1 MRFHPFLRFGTL
13 LLVAA
18 VPLAAKAQFQPP
30 SQEELKMTSDPKAPG
45 AAAVVLYRE
54 ETEDDPH
61 NYRSVYARIKVLT
74 KKGEDAATVRIRYP
88 RNLVFK
94 ATGDNSSRSSV
105 GANGQVNSYFDPP
118 SLQHTG
124 EDMPY
129 DVDTFKTR
137 VEVAA
142 LEART
147 IQPDGTII
155 PLKGSVSEILK
166 TVKGANKRNELVF
179 TLPDVQVGSILE
191 YRYQLRYDRYSSAP
205 DWQIQQPWFVHKAH
219 YVFTPTDQFLPDRTS
234 GGEGSTSNSQL
245 MGPHDTVL
253 SDIRSTNILPPG
265 KSLTQD
271 AMGRYI
277 LDLTDIPP
285 IPQEPFAPPLAEK
298 IYQVDFYYTYT
309 LVEKEYWQKE
319 MQFWNKDLDRYIGS
333 SSEIKNLVSE
343 VCSPSDAPLDKAKK
357 LYTLVQKFDNID
369 FSSAV
374 PPPSAGDSIPEGHV
388 DSVLAKKSGTSSE
401 MAFLYLAFLRA
412 AGVNARPERL
422 ASRDLHT
429 FSPQILSTAQLDA
442 VVIALNIDGKE
453 ILVDPGEKMAPFQ
466 TLHWAHTGAGG
477 IALDASGKVEIVV
490 TPLSLYT
497 DNAIVRVGK
506 IDLTPQGQA
515 SGTIKIAFTGQE
527 ALRWRQLALHTSP
540 EEIKTQLDNTLA
552 SQVPA
557 GIQAHLDHFAN
568 LDNPN
573 AQLMAIVQVSGSLA
587 APAGNRFSVPRL
599 FFDSR
604 ETDPFPAEASR
615 TLPIDMHYAGEE
627 QEQITYQLP
636 AGFSLEGTPQE
647 TKFNF
652 ATNATYIVRS
662 RVDANSVTT
671 TRVLARGF
679 TTLDPADYDGLR
691 DFYQKTITADQQ
703 QLLMNVASPAG
714 H

>member
-1 MRFHPFLRFGTL
+1 MRFHMFLRFGSL

-18 VPLAAKAQFQPP
+18 VPLIAKAQFQPP
-30 SQEELKMTSDPKAPG
+30 TQEELKMTSDPKAPG

-61 NYRSVYARIKVLT
+61 HFRSVYARIKVLT
-74 KKGEDAATVRIRYP
+74 DQGKDAATVRIRYP

-94 ATGDNSSRSSV
+94 ATGDNSSRSSSPFQ
-105 GANGQVNSYFDPP
+105 GSFDAPT
-118 SLQHTG
+118 LQHMG

-129 DVDTFKTR
+129 DTDTFATR

-142 LEART
+142 LEGRT
-147 IQPDGTII
+147 IHADGTII
-155 PLKGSVSEILK
+155 PLKGTTSEILK
-166 TVKGANKRNELVF
+166 TVKGANNRNELVF
-179 TLPDVQVGSILE
+179 TLPDVEPGSILE

-205 DWQIQQPWFVHKAH
+205 DWQIQQPWFVHHAH
-219 YVFTPTDQFLPDRTS
+219 YVFLPADQFLPDRTP
-234 GGEGSTSNSQL
+234 GSVGTSNSQL
-245 MGPHDTVL
+245 MGPHDSILT
-253 SDIRSTNILPPG
+253 DIRSTTILPPG

-285 IPQEPFAPPLAEK
+285 IPHEPFAPPLAEK

-309 LVEKEYWQKE
+309 LVQKDYWQKE
-319 MQFWNKDLDRYIGS
+319 MQFWTKDLDRYIGS
-333 SSEIKNLVSE
+333 SNEIKSTVAE
-343 VCSPSDAPLDKAKK
+343 VCSASDSPLDKAKK
-357 LYTLVQKFDNID
+357 LYALVQKFDNVD
-369 FSSAV
+369 FSSPV
-374 PPPSAGDSIPEGHV
+374 PPPSAGDTIPEGHV
-388 DSVLAKKSGTSSE
+388 EAVLAKKSGNSSE

-412 AGVNARPERL
+412 GGIKARPERL

-429 FSPQILSTAQLDA
+429 FSPQILSTSQLDA
-442 VVIALNIDGKE
+442 VVIAVNIDGKE

-477 IALDASGKVEIVV
+477 IALDASGKVEVVV
-490 TPLSLYT
+490 TPLSAYT
-497 DNAIVRVGK
+497 ENAVVRVGK
-506 IDLTPQGQA
+506 IELTGQGQA

-527 ALRWRQLALHTSP
+527 ALHWRQLALHTSH
-540 EEIKTQLDNTLA
+540 EDIKAQLDHTLA
-552 SQVPA
+552 SEVPS

-573 AQLMAIVQVSGSLA
+573 AQLMAVVQISGSLG

-599 FFDSR
+599 LFDSR
-604 ETDPFPAEASR
+604 ETDPFPADASR
-615 TLPIDMHYAGEE
+615 TLPIDMHYAEEE

-636 AGFSLEGTPQE
+636 AGFALEGTPEE
-647 TKFNF
+647 TKFSWG
-652 ATNATYIVRS
+652 TNATYIVRS

-679 TTLDPADYDGLR
+679 TTLDPADYSGLR

-703 QLLMNVASPAG
+703 QLVLNAASAPG

>member
-1 MRFHPFLRFGTL
+1 
-13 LLVAA
+13 
-18 VPLAAKAQFQPP
+18 
-30 SQEELKMTSDPKAPG
+30 
-45 AAAVVLYRE
+45 
-54 ETEDDPH
+54 
-61 NYRSVYARIKVLT
+61 
-74 KKGEDAATVRIRYP
+74 
-88 RNLVFK
+88 
-94 ATGDNSSRSSV
+94 
-105 GANGQVNSYFDPP
+105 
-118 SLQHTG
+118 
-124 EDMPY
+124 
-129 DVDTFKTR
+129 
-137 VEVAA
+137 
-142 LEART
+142 
-147 IQPDGTII
+147 
-155 PLKGSVSEILK
+155 
-166 TVKGANKRNELVF
+166 
-179 TLPDVQVGSILE
+179 
-191 YRYQLRYDRYSSAP
+191 
-205 DWQIQQPWFVHKAH
+205 
-219 YVFTPTDQFLPDRTS
+219 
-234 GGEGSTSNSQL
+234 
-245 MGPHDTVL
+245 
-253 SDIRSTNILPPG
+253 
-265 KSLTQD
+265 
-271 AMGRYI
+271 
-277 LDLTDIPP
+277 
-285 IPQEPFAPPLAEK
+285 
-298 IYQVDFYYTYT
+298 
-309 LVEKEYWQKE
+309 
-319 MQFWNKDLDRYIGS
+319 
-333 SSEIKNLVSE
+333 
-343 VCSPSDAPLDKAKK
+343 
-357 LYTLVQKFDNID
+357 
-369 FSSAV
+369 
-374 PPPSAGDSIPEGHV
+374 
-388 DSVLAKKSGTSSE
+388 

-453 ILVDPGEKMAPFQ
+453 SLVDPGEKMAPFQ